1 MLEYTGT
8 HHFCVSVAIR
18 EQPSDGLWFTVPLFL
33 ELQHGRARGDFD
45 FAVDD
50 GALGDGNGARAD
62 LAAYHRGIAYFQ
74 LVPDGEASRDLAGDD
89 GLLRLDEAVPASRGG
104 QVEAALQIAVA
115 VHFAGNHEMP
125 RAADIADE
133 HRFGADESRS
143 RRVGFEESP
152 FLIAHGPI
160 ILSGAG
166 RDVTSL

>member
-18 EQPSDGLWFTVPLFL
+18 EQPPDGLRFTVPLFF

-50 GALGDGNGARAD
+50 GALGDGNRASAD

-74 LVPDGEASRDLAGDD
+74 FVPDVETSRNLAGDD

-104 QVEAALQIAVA
+104 YIEPALQIAVA
-115 VHFAGNHEMP
+115 VHFAGHHEMP

-133 HRFGADESRS
+133 HGFGADKSRS
-143 RRVGFEESP
+143 RRVAFEKSP
-152 FLIAHGPI
+152 FLLAHGAYYPI
-160 ILSGAG
+160 RG
-166 RDVTSL
+166 RP